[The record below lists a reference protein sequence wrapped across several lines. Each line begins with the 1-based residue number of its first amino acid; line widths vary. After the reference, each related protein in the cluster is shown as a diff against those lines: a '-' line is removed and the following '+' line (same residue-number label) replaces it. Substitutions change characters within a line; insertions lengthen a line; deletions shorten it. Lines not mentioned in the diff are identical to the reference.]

1 MGRPREHNDE
11 TRERLLQV
19 AGGIIRRGGTE
30 ALTVRGLA
38 AEAGVTTRAIY
49 SLFSGL
55 PEVVAELCNRSSAA
69 MLRHHEAVPVTD
81 NPVSEL
87 LPLALAFRAG
97 AREQAD
103 LYEKL
108 YTPTAVAGSAAATEY
123 PPQIQRT
130 VGRVEDTVRRAILS
144 MIMKCSKDCGR
155 SCTASRPWNCG
166 GCWGHLPNA
175 IGFGIKRSPT
185 TCVDSLP
192 QRDRV
197 RCLSLGSGSRS
208 SEIRRM
214 FRQQTDSHEVARNR
228 LEYGKPL
235 Q

>member
-19 AGGIIRRGGTE
+19 ATGIIRRGGVE

-55 PEVVAELCNRSSAA
+55 PDLVAELCSRSSAA

-81 NPVSEL
+81 DPISEL

-97 AREQAD
+97 AREHAD

-108 YTPTAVAGSAAATEY
+108 YTPVATDGSVATEY
-123 PPQIQRT
+123 LPVIQRT
-130 VGRVEDTVRRAILS
+130 VGRVQDTIRRAILA
-144 MIMKCSKDCGR
+144 GQLR
-155 SCTASRPWNCG
+155 RPVN
-166 GCWGHLPNA
+166 
-175 IGFGIKRSPT
+175 
-185 TCVDSLP
+185 D
-192 QRDRV
+192 
-197 RCLSLGSGSRS
+197 
-208 SEIRRM
+208 
-214 FRQQTDSHEVARNR
+214 HEVLQGLWAIVHGLTS
-228 LEYGKPL
+228 LELRGVLGTPQECDRIWHRTITDHVRGL
-235 Q
+235 TGPT

>member
-11 TRERLLQV
+11 TREHLLQV
-19 AGGIIRRGGTE
+19 AGAIIRRGGTE
-30 ALTVRGLA
+30 ALTVRRLA

-81 NPVSEL
+81 NPISEL

-108 YTPTAVAGSAAATEY
+108 YTPTAVADPAAAREY

-130 VGRVEDTVRRAILS
+130 VGRVEDTVRRAIRAGQL
-144 MIMKCSKDCGR
+144 R
-155 SCTASRPWNCG
+155 RPVN
-166 GCWGHLPNA
+166 
-175 IGFGIKRSPT
+175 
-185 TCVDSLP
+185 D
-192 QRDRV
+192 
-197 RCLSLGSGSRS
+197 
-208 SEIRRM
+208 
-214 FRQQTDSHEVARNR
+214 HEVFQGLWAIVHGLTS
-228 LEYGKPL
+228 LELRGVLGTPRECDRIWHQTITDHVRGL
-235 Q
+235 AAPT

>member
-55 PEVVAELCNRSSAA
+55 PEVVAVLCNRSSAA

-81 NPVSEL
+81 DPISEL

-108 YTPTAVAGSAAATEY
+108 YTPTAVA
-123 PPQIQRT
+123 
-130 VGRVEDTVRRAILS
+130 
-144 MIMKCSKDCGR
+144 R
-155 SCTASRPWNCG
+155 S
-166 GCWGHLPNA
+166 
-175 IGFGIKRSPT
+175 
-185 TCVDSLP
+185 
-192 QRDRV
+192 
-197 RCLSLGSGSRS
+197 GSGQRNTRHKSNAPSVGWRTRPPRNP
-208 SEIRRM
+208 RRPAAPAC
-214 FRQQTDSHEVARNR
+214 Q
-228 LEYGKPL
+228 
-235 Q
+235 

>member
-130 VGRVEDTVRRAILS
+130 VGRVEDTVRRAIFAGQL
-144 MIMKCSKDCGR
+144 R
-155 SCTASRPWNCG
+155 RPVN
-166 GCWGHLPNA
+166 
-175 IGFGIKRSPT
+175 
-185 TCVDSLP
+185 D
-192 QRDRV
+192 
-197 RCLSLGSGSRS
+197 
-208 SEIRRM
+208 
-214 FRQQTDSHEVARNR
+214 HEVFQGLWAIVHGLTSLELRGVLGTPTECARIWHQTITDHVR
-228 LEYGKPL
+228 GLAAPT
-235 Q
+235 

>member
-1 MGRPREHNDE
+1 
-11 TRERLLQV
+11 
-19 AGGIIRRGGTE
+19 
-30 ALTVRGLA
+30 VRGLA

-81 NPVSEL
+81 NPISEL

-108 YTPTAVAGSAAATEY
+108 YTPTAVADPAAATEY

-130 VGRVEDTVRRAILS
+130 VGRVEDTVRRAIFAGQL
-144 MIMKCSKDCGR
+144 R
-155 SCTASRPWNCG
+155 RPVN
-166 GCWGHLPNA
+166 
-175 IGFGIKRSPT
+175 
-185 TCVDSLP
+185 D
-192 QRDRV
+192 
-197 RCLSLGSGSRS
+197 
-208 SEIRRM
+208 
-214 FRQQTDSHEVARNR
+214 HEVFQGLWAIVHGLTS
-228 LEYGKPL
+228 LELRGVLGTPTECDRIWHQTITDHVRGL
-235 Q
+235 AAPT

>member
-19 AGGIIRRGGTE
+19 AAGIIRRGGVE

-55 PEVVAELCNRSSAA
+55 PDLVAELCSRSSAA
-69 MLRHHEAVPVTD
+69 MLRHHEAIPVTD
-81 NPVSEL
+81 DPINEL

-108 YTPTAVAGSAAATEY
+108 YTPISADGSFTREY
-123 PPQIQRT
+123 PPVIQRT
-130 VGRVEDTVRRAILS
+130 VGRVQDTIRRAILA
-144 MIMKCSKDCGR
+144 GQLR
-155 SCTASRPWNCG
+155 RPVN
-166 GCWGHLPNA
+166 
-175 IGFGIKRSPT
+175 
-185 TCVDSLP
+185 D
-192 QRDRV
+192 
-197 RCLSLGSGSRS
+197 
-208 SEIRRM
+208 
-214 FRQQTDSHEVARNR
+214 HEVLQGLWAIVHGLTS
-228 LEYGKPL
+228 LELRGVLGTPQECDRIWHRTITDHVRGL
-235 Q
+235 TGPTERPSL